1 MSGVQFFCG
10 GRRNRFGDRGETMP
24 SLRNWL
30 SKLEGGVASTRKL
43 VSTTGGGVRGGIGL
57 GESGGD
63 SGTAAGAAGLEL
75 ATGCAIG
82 IGGGAVPP
90 RAGLTP
96 RSGAERN

>member
-24 SLRNWL
+24 SLPNLVARL
-30 SKLEGGVASTRKL
+30 DGGVASNRKL

-57 GESGGD
+57 GKADGD